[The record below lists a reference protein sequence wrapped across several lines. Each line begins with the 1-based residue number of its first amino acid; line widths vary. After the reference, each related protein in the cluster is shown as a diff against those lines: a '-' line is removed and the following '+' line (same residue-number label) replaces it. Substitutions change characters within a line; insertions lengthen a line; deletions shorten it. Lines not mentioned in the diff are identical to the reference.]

1 MKKSINNNKRKTKPQ
16 NYLCTIGN
24 AYSSPLEIRIPSPKF
39 GYTHN
44 SSCFG
49 FLFFIK
55 KKIIV
60 I

>member
-1 MKKSINNNKRKTKPQ
+1 MKKSINNNKRKIKPQ

-55 KKIIV
+55 KK
-60 I
+60 